1 MEGLGTY
8 FCSGVKDRAE
18 NERPRVTVKL
28 AFDRWVGKW
37 AGWARYGWLSL
48 ALSPMCV
55 HTRTHTQERRRGRQD
70 AQARAIHLRRLA
82 RRG

>member
-28 AFDRWVGKW
+28 AFDR
-37 AGWARYGWLSL
+37 
-48 ALSPMCV
+48 CV
-55 HTRTHTQERRRGRQD
+55 CVCDGLDGRRTDG
-70 AQARAIHLRRLA
+70 
-82 RRG
+82 